1 MHAPAPRAARSTG
14 RSFRLSTPQRV
25 LPVALGFPGA
35 TVVLFVCRAFTGDPM
50 RVAEWGQLAGWSL
63 FGVAAV
69 ALLRRGRAVLL
80 TEDALVV
87 VDGRRRRIP
96 WTGISRL
103 EVRRSFGVSQVVAH
117 TRDGRRTTLP
127 APMSFLDARFEEKV
141 RELTEQWRRG
151 RGPVAAED

>member
-1 MHAPAPRAARSTG
+1 MHPPAPRAARATG
-14 RSFRLSTPQRV
+14 RSFRLSTLQRV

-35 TVVLFVCRAFTGDPM
+35 TVVLFVCRTVTGDPM
-50 RVAEWGQLAGWSL
+50 RAAEWGQLAGWSL

-69 ALLRRGRAVLL
+69 ALLRRDRGALL

-87 VDGRRRRIP
+87 MDGRRRRIP

-103 EVRRSFGVSQVVAH
+103 EVRRTFGVSQVVAH

-127 APMSFLDARFEEKV
+127 APMSFLDARFEEKA
-141 RELTEQWRRG
+141 RELTEWWRQRRG
-151 RGPVAAED
+151 PGAAED